1 MIKNCVKRKLIIT
14 TFALLVFL
22 ITLTF
27 PKTEE
32 EIKNVTITYTQ
43 NASFPIYLLDKDE
56 FVARTSISLKSA
68 DVVKQAKELIA
79 MMTIDN
85 ASAAYIPN
93 LFAPILPKNTKVLS
107 IDVQDTTLKVNL
119 SQEFLNIPKGYEE
132 KVLECLVYSLTELE
146 GVDSILLYVE
156 GDVLDTLPNTNEKLP
171 LLLTRDIGV
180 NKIYDLTN
188 LKDVTKTTTYY
199 IAKEN
204 DFSYYIPVTLLS
216 NSDQNKVEIVIERLK
231 TNPNIKTNLI
241 SYLSANTEIKSYEL
255 LEEEIALSFSP
266 VLYEGIVNE
275 DLVEEVKYSISL
287 SLMDTLH
294 VKNVTFV
301 E

>member
-56 FVARTSISLKSA
+56 FVARTSISLKST

-93 LFAPILPKNTKVLS
+93 LFDPILPKNTKVLS

>member
-56 FVARTSISLKSA
+56 FVARTSISLKST

-255 LEEEIALSFSP
+255 LEEEITLSFSP

-287 SLMDTLH
+287 SLIDTLH

>member
-56 FVARTSISLKSA
+56 FVARTSISLKST

-93 LFAPILPKNTKVLS
+93 LFAPILPKNTRVLS

>member
-56 FVARTSISLKSA
+56 FVARTSISLKST

-287 SLMDTLH
+287 SLIDTLH

>member
-56 FVARTSISLKSA
+56 FVARTSISLKST

-231 TNPNIKTNLI
+231 TNPNIKTNLKN
-241 SYLSANTEIKSYEL
+241 YLIPL
-255 LEEEIALSFSP
+255 LIVWLLAFD
-266 VLYEGIVNE
+266 LYFQNF
-275 DLVEEVKYSISL
+275 L
-287 SLMDTLH
+287 
-294 VKNVTFV
+294 
-301 E
+301 

>member
-56 FVARTSISLKSA
+56 FVARTSISLKST

-93 LFAPILPKNTKVLS
+93 LFSPILPKNTKVLS

>member
-1 MIKNCVKRKLIIT
+1 MIKNCVKKKLIIT

-56 FVARTSISLKSA
+56 FVARTSISLKST

>member
-56 FVARTSISLKSA
+56 FVARTSISLKST

-119 SQEFLNIPKGYEE
+119 SQEFLNIPKGDEE
-132 KVLECLVYSLTELE
+132 KVLECLVYFLTELE
-146 GVDSILLYVE
+146 GVDSIVLYVE

>member
-1 MIKNCVKRKLIIT
+1 MVKNCVKRKLIIT

-56 FVARTSISLKSA
+56 FVARTSISLKST

-93 LFAPILPKNTKVLS
+93 LFAPILPKNTRVLS

>member
-56 FVARTSISLKSA
+56 FVARTSISLKST

-93 LFAPILPKNTKVLS
+93 LFSPILPKNTKVLS

-119 SQEFLNIPKGYEE
+119 SQEFLNVPKGYEE

>member
-56 FVARTSISLKSA
+56 FVARTSISLKST

-287 SLMDTLH
+287 SLMDSLH

>member
-14 TFALLVFL
+14 TFALFVFL

-56 FVARTSISLKSA
+56 FVARTSISLKST

-93 LFAPILPKNTKVLS
+93 LFSPILPKNTKVLS

-132 KVLECLVYSLTELE
+132 KVLECLVYSLTELV

>member
-56 FVARTSISLKSA
+56 FVARTSISLKST

-93 LFAPILPKNTKVLS
+93 LFSPILPKNTKVLS

-132 KVLECLVYSLTELE
+132 KVLECLDYSLTELE